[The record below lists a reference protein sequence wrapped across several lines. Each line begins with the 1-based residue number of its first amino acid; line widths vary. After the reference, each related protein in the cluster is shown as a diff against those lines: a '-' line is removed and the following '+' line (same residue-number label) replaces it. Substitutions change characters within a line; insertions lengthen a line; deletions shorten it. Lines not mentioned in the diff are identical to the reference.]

1 MCLQGALGSCGQR
14 MTASLKFSQR
24 SLCCATGLSGN
35 VQKYTQKNGPP
46 ISACTVHVTSCSLW
60 GEMREMLAV
69 TYDPTTEF
77 MYWTCLDRLVT
88 AGVEA
93 GVPDS
98 HGGLTA
104 RITRKSCLRKV
115 AFTTLMRSSSTGT
128 ECGNRKKA
136 TKPDVRR
143 QSGTGRRTY
152 CLVLW
157 GCDHCVGAKPPPCW
171 PVAYPFAQETSDAVQ
186 PGKPHIWNWAMVS
199 AYSYSPR

>member
-24 SLCCATGLSGN
+24 SLCCAPGLSGN

-46 ISACTVHVTSCSLW
+46 ISACTVHVTSCSLR

-98 HGGLTA
+98 QGGLDSQDY
-104 RITRKSCLRKV
+104 KEVL
-115 AFTTLMRSSSTGT
+115 L
-128 ECGNRKKA
+128 KK
-136 TKPDVRR
+136 
-143 QSGTGRRTY
+143 GGF
-152 CLVLW
+152 
-157 GCDHCVGAKPPPCW
+157 HH
-171 PVAYPFAQETSDAVQ
+171 SDAVIIYRDWMWKQ
-186 PGKPHIWNWAMVS
+186 EESHQTRCQETERDRQEDILFSSLRVWSLCGSKATTLLARSLSLCTGDKWCCPAW
-199 AYSYSPR
+199 